1 MGKDPC
7 TKFCGALIRF
17 HEDIKLQS
25 FEFSVSDVIPENV
38 QNISPLVFF
47 AFFVS
52 FMEKK
57 PPIKFYGVFDH
68 FSRAYQVAKF

>member
-1 MGKDPC
+1 MRKDPC
-7 TKFCGALIRF
+7 TKFCGVLIRF
-17 HEDIKLQS
+17 HEVVKLQS

-38 QNISPLVFF
+38 QHISPLVFF

-68 FSRAYQVAKF
+68 FSRAYEVAKF

>member
-1 MGKDPC
+1 MP
-7 TKFCGALIRF
+7 TNA
-17 HEDIKLQS
+17 
-25 FEFSVSDVIPENV
+25 

-52 FMEKK
+52 FFVRFMEKK

-68 FSRAYQVAKF
+68 FSRTYEVAKFWMIELYLNVSDIMNANSQKAC